1 MNKNKKIKNSKVKRI
16 YTRSS
21 FYLEIIFKNSL
32 NKQKIKENI
41 NYMIIIYL
49 ILPYYTQLLN
59 QLIYTQIL
67 RQKEKNYKKRIN

>member
-59 QLIYTQIL
+59 
-67 RQKEKNYKKRIN
+67 